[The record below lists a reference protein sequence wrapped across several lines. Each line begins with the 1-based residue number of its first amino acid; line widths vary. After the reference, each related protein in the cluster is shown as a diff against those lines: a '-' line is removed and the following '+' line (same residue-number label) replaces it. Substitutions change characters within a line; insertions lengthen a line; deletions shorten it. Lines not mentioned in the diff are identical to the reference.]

1 MDYNPNHIGVLT
13 GRHIPTIIHGETG
26 LGMMRISVYLHTIL
40 QQQTPQGTV
49 RQLEVTLPNG
59 SNLLDLLG
67 ELNIELD
74 PDQIMLVVNGVMA
87 DEHTPLSDGDRVN
100 LMPAISGG

>member
-1 MDYNPNHIGVLT
+1 MHV
-13 GRHIPTIIHGETG
+13 
-26 LGMMRISVYLHTIL
+26 SVYLHTIL
-40 QQQTPQGTV
+40 QRHTPQGIV
-49 RQLEVTLPNG
+49 RQLEVTLPPG

-74 PDQIMLVVNGVMA
+74 PEHIMLVVNGVMV
-87 DEHTPLSDGDRVN
+87 DEHTVLSDGDRVN